1 MMLDSL
7 WESTAS
13 GSAESRSGTR
23 APMNQIESF
32 ADPVPIAFDPPF
44 DVLAPNAATAPIVL
58 CSPHSGRT
66 YPAPFTAN
74 SLLDPL
80 TLRRS
85 EDAFVDELFS
95 PATQLGVSLLRAH
108 FPRAYLDANREPYEL
123 DPGMFR
129 DALPAYANTR
139 SLRVAGGLGTIARI
153 VSDNQ
158 AIYREKLDFNEVKR
172 RIDTLYWPFH
182 RTLRGLLDDTW
193 RAFGGAVLIDC
204 HSMPSIGGPLDEDP
218 GHVRADIVL
227 GDRYGTSCA
236 RAVTEVAEHVLRRL
250 GYQVLRN
257 NPYAG
262 GYNTEHYGAPARG
275 FHALQIEINRA
286 LYMDEVR
293 MARSAGLPRL
303 ARDMTTLVTEISR
316 IEPALLR
323 PAA

>member
-1 MMLDSL
+1 MSN
-7 WESTAS
+7 EP
-13 GSAESRSGTR
+13 AESLFEIVRPAVIA
-23 APMNQIESF
+23 APAVCN
-32 ADPVPIAFDPPF
+32 
-44 DVLAPNAATAPIVL
+44 
-58 CSPHSGRT
+58 SPHSGSH
-66 YPAPFTAN
+66 YPQAF
-74 SLLDPL
+74 LDATRLDTL

-158 AIYREKLDFNEVKR
+158 AIYREKLDFTEVKR

-182 RTLRGLLDDTW
+182 RTLRGLLDDTK
-193 RAFGGAVLIDC
+193 RRFGGAILIDC

-236 RAVTEVAEHVLRRL
+236 RALTEVAERVLRRL

-275 FHALQIEINRA
+275 VHALQIEINRA

-303 ARDMTTLVTEISR
+303 ARDMTTLVAEISQ